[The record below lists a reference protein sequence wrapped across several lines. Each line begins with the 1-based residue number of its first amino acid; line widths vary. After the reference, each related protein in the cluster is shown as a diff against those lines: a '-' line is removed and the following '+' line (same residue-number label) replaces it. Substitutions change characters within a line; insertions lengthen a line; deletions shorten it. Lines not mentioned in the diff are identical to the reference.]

1 MKNLDVQCVTVDIP
15 YITTDEASL
24 EAVTTLAKL
33 LANLPGI
40 HHDESLTFLDSNN
53 NFKIE
58 YLCMDDTNIPVIGVF
73 NFYNSSRDGACRAI
87 GYSFLDNA
95 GDLMLNATQTSSI
108 NSCFGQFWYRL
119 NYMNITQWQLY
130 YAVIDDNLTLWSVCT
145 NVATNVN
152 LANIIT
158 LDSFISTLKA
168 AGSNKSSNKTVF
180 RYVNGQ
186 LGWANKPTIDVTAFA
201 YTAVP
206 CNLLL
211 PNKFLYCPTAYIYG
225 SADMIENIGFF
236 SGLFPGTDEYKVF
249 EADGNTYVKIGSY
262 AANYWNPYI
271 ML

>member
-15 YITTDEASL
+15 YIETDAASL

-40 HHDESLTFLDSNN
+40 HHDESFTFLDSSR

-58 YLCMDDTNIPVIGVF
+58 CLCMDDTNIPVIAVF
-73 NFYNSSRDGACRAI
+73 NFWWDSSGRAYRSI

-95 GDLMLNATQTSSI
+95 GKLRLTVNDTNSI
-108 NSCFGQFWYRL
+108 NNCFGHIWYR
-119 NYMNITQWQLY
+119 YSYKNITQWQLY
-130 YAVIDDNLTLWSVCT
+130 YAVIDDNLTLWNVCT
-145 NVATNVN
+145 NAATDVN
-152 LANIIT
+152 LANTIT

-168 AGSNKSSNKTVF
+168 AGSNTSSNKTVF
-180 RYVNGQ
+180 RYINGQ
-186 LGWANKPTIDVTAFA
+186 LGWANKPTMDVTALA
-201 YTAVP
+201 NTLVP

-225 SADMIENIGFF
+225 SADIIENIGFF
-236 SGLFPGTDEYKVF
+236 SGLFPGTAEYKVF
-249 EADGNTYVKIGSY
+249 EADGNTYVKIGSD
-262 AANYWNPYI
+262 AANSWNPYI

>member
-33 LANLPGI
+33 LANIPGI
-40 HHDESLTFLDSNN
+40 HHDESLTFLNSAN
-53 NFKIE
+53 NFKVE

-73 NFYNSSRDGACRAI
+73 NFYYSSSGRAYRSI
-87 GYSFLDNA
+87 GYAFLDNTNSLTLDTA
-95 GDLMLNATQTSSI
+95 STSST
-108 NSCFGQFWYRL
+108 NNCFGQIWYIY
-119 NYMNITQWQLY
+119 NYVNITQWQLY

-145 NVATNVN
+145 NTATNVN
-152 LANIIT
+152 LANTIT

-168 AGSNKSSNKTVF
+168 AGSNTSSNKTVF

-186 LGWANKPTIDVTAFA
+186 LGWANKPTIDVTASA
-201 YTAVP
+201 NTVVP

-236 SGLFPGTDEYKVF
+236 SGLFPGTAEYKVF